1 MIDSGENSGDF
12 VMLFDNKSTNKGK
25 NQLNTKINGTFT
37 ITTSFADK
45 NNTGIRVHK
54 RANILN
60 INGYIKTTS
69 AVTSGQVIGVG
80 YFNAIGVI
88 PEESQ
93 IILACDTGAVT
104 FGTIRTDG
112 ALQII
117 AAAAG
122 AHYYRFNATMVV

>member
-1 MIDSGENSGDF
+1 MQYFYIRF
-12 VMLFDNKSTNKGK
+12 
-25 NQLNTKINGTFT
+25 QLNTKINGSFT
-37 ITTSFADK
+37 ATTSFSDK
-45 NNTGIRVHK
+45 DNTGIKVRK

-60 INGYIKTTS
+60 VNGYIKTTS
-69 AVTSGQVIGVG
+69 AVTSGQIIGVG

-88 PEESQ
+88 PEETQ

-104 FGTIRTDG
+104 FGAIRTDG
-112 ALQII
+112 TLQII